1 MPGGSFASE
10 PHGSSSGLW
19 KRADVPLKS
28 TPVRVAPAKLAPSRL
43 APPRSA
49 PVRLALTR
57 LASARLAP
65 PRLTPTNRA
74 SFSLARLRLVF
85 ANREPVRLA
94 PPKFDF
100 GHLGPDHAAWQR
112 AYAMP
117 WRSWIGSFRM
127 FDLVRDM
134 EKP

>member
-1 MPGGSFASE
+1 MPQPFVVIV
-10 PHGSSSGLW
+10 PHQLG
-19 KRADVPLKS
+19 RQA
-28 TPVRVAPAKLAPSRL
+28 AKDRL
-43 APPRSA
+43 ARGLDHIRS
-49 PVRLALTR
+49 
-57 LASARLAP
+57 
-65 PRLTPTNRA
+65 
-74 SFSLARLRLVF
+74 
-85 ANREPVRLA
+85 E
-94 PPKFDF
+94 FDF

>member
-1 MPGGSFASE
+1 MLGPPSGGLQRFWAIGIPSDDSDRRHGSTAYLAPITRMRKVSPTMGFPGGPE
-10 PHGSSSGLW
+10 
-19 KRADVPLKS
+19 
-28 TPVRVAPAKLAPSRL
+28 
-43 APPRSA
+43 
-49 PVRLALTR
+49 
-57 LASARLAP
+57 
-65 PRLTPTNRA
+65 
-74 SFSLARLRLVF
+74 
-85 ANREPVRLA
+85 
-94 PPKFDF
+94 FDF